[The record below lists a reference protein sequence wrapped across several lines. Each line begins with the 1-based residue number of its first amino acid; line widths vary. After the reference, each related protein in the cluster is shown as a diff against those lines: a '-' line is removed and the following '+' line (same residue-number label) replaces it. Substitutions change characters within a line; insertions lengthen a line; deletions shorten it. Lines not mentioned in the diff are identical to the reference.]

1 MRKYVFRKM
10 FKYEDYPKISQCM
23 DEANRLLDLTYDVEA
38 DYEEGKCSRED
49 WHNAIETAKKYRMEV
64 LAKVVFNEFCDK
76 NLILMDSVTKKK
88 KSFEELFGTKFEE
101 MTISQKNDLLSIF
114 NIYGWLLPAEYYD
127 KKHSIEKY

>member
-1 MRKYVFRKM
+1 MKKYIFGRR
-10 FKYEDYPKISQCM
+10 FKYADYPNILECIKEST
-23 DEANRLLDLTYDVEA
+23 RLGDLSYDVEA

-64 LAKVVFNEFCDK
+64 LAKVVCNEFCDK